1 MENYG
6 LGYATPLDINY
17 MNRPELD
24 HPDMIAAWP
33 GMGYIAK
40 ISADYLRRR
49 LNAKL
54 FAEVT
59 YFNNMLVYN
68 NGVGD
73 LSPIKHRFY
82 AAPAKNLIICVGDA
96 QPSIPEES
104 VRLAERVVDLAVSL
118 GVRRMWT
125 MAAYPSE
132 YSDEPQVY
140 GVYTSEEMRRSLEVQ
155 GIKIVQEEGVV
166 NGLNGVVIGVAK
178 FRGIPG
184 ACLMGD
190 IKYANVP
197 QHLSSRA
204 VLIKL
209 ASILNLEL
217 DTTLLEKRARRLDA
231 SIRKRLEV
239 FEEETDLLPISDKRP
254 DYIS

>member
-1 MENYG
+1 M
-6 LGYATPLDINY
+6 DIHY
-17 MNRPELD
+17 ISRPRLE

-54 FAEVT
+54 FADVT
-59 YFNNMLVYN
+59 YFHNMLVYDK
-68 NGVGD
+68 GLGE
-73 LSPIKHRFY
+73 LSPIRHRFY
-82 AAPAKNLIICVGDA
+82 ASPENNLVICVGDA

-104 VRLAERVVDLAVSL
+104 IRLAERVVDLAVDL

-125 MAAYPSE
+125 MAAYPTESG
-132 YSDEPQVY
+132 DEPQVY
-140 GVYTSEEMRRSLEVQ
+140 GVCTSEEMRGTLESRGV
-155 GIKIVQEEGVV
+155 KMVQEEGVV
-166 NGLNGVVIGVAK
+166 NGLNGVVIGIAK
-178 FRGIPG
+178 ARGIPG

-209 ASILNLEL
+209 ASILGIEL

-231 SIRKRLEV
+231 SIRKRLEML
-239 FEEETDLLPISDKRP
+239 EEETDLMPVSDKKP

>member
-1 MENYG
+1 
-6 LGYATPLDINY
+6 
-17 MNRPELD
+17 
-24 HPDMIAAWP
+24 MIAAWP

-49 LNAKL
+49 LNAMI

-59 YFNNMLVYN
+59 YYHNMLVYN
-68 NGVGD
+68 NGLGS
-73 LSPIKHRFY
+73 LSPIRHRFY
-82 AAPAKNLIICVGDA
+82 AAPGKNLVICVGDA

-104 VRLAERVVDLAVSL
+104 IKLAKDVVDLAVDL

-125 MAAYPSE
+125 MAAYPTE
-132 YSDEPQVY
+132 YTEEPQVF
-140 GVYTSEEMRRSLEVQ
+140 GVYTSEEMRASLEAH
-155 GIKIVQEEGVV
+155 GIKIVKEEGVV
-166 NGLNGVVIGVAK
+166 NGLNGVVIGIAK
-178 FRGIPG
+178 DRGIQG

-209 ASILNLEL
+209 ASILGIEL

-239 FEEETDLLPISDKRP
+239 FEEETELLPISDKRP

>member
-1 MENYG
+1 MEIRY
-6 LGYATPLDINY
+6 LS
-17 MNRPELD
+17 RPELD

-49 LNAKL
+49 LNAKI

-59 YFNNMLVYN
+59 YYHNMLVYN
-68 NGVGD
+68 NGLGS
-73 LSPIKHRFY
+73 LSPIRHRFY
-82 AAPAKNLIICVGDA
+82 AAPGKNLVICVGDA

-104 VRLAERVVDLAVSL
+104 IKLAKDVVDLAVDL

-125 MAAYPSE
+125 MAAYPTE
-132 YSDEPQVY
+132 YTEEPQVF
-140 GVYTSEEMRRSLEVQ
+140 GVYTSEEMRASLEAH
-155 GIKIVQEEGVV
+155 GIKIVKEEGVV

-178 FRGIPG
+178 DRGIPG

-209 ASILNLEL
+209 ASILGIEL
-217 DTTLLEKRARRLDA
+217 DTTHLEKRARRLDA

-239 FEEETDLLPISDKRP
+239 FEEETELLPISDKRP

>member
-1 MENYG
+1 
-6 LGYATPLDINY
+6 LGKATPLKVEY
-17 MNRPELD
+17 LSKPET
-24 HPDMIAAWP
+24 HQPDMIAAWP

-59 YFNNMLVYN
+59 YYHNMLVYN
-68 NGVGD
+68 NGLGA
-73 LSPIKHRFY
+73 LSPIRHRFY
-82 AAPAKNLIICVGDA
+82 YVPGRDLIICVGDA

-104 VRLAERVVDLAVSL
+104 IRLAEKVVDLASEL
-118 GVRRMWT
+118 KVRRIWT
-125 MAAYPSE
+125 MAAYPTE
-132 YSDEPQVY
+132 YDKEPQVF
-140 GVYTSEEMRRSLEVQ
+140 GVYTDESMKALLEGV
-155 GIKIVQEEGVV
+155 GVKIIDEEGVV
-166 NGLNGVVIGVAK
+166 NGLNGVVIGIAK
-178 FRGIPG
+178 GRGIPG
-184 ACLMGD
+184 VCLMGD

-209 ASILNLEL
+209 ASLLGIEL

-239 FEEETDLLPISDKRP
+239 FEEESDLPPISEKKP

>member
-1 MENYG
+1 MG
-6 LGYATPLDINY
+6 KATPLDIEFISEPKFHN
-17 MNRPELD
+17 
-24 HPDMIAAWP
+24 PDMIAAWP

-54 FAEVT
+54 FAEAT
-59 YFNNMLVYN
+59 YYHNMLIYN

-73 LSPIKHRFY
+73 LSSVHHRFY
-82 AAPAKNLIICVGDA
+82 SSIEKNLIICVGDA

-104 VRLAERVVDLAVSL
+104 LRLAERVVDLAERF

-125 MAAYPSE
+125 MAAYPTE
-132 YSDEPQVY
+132 YVDEPQVF
-140 GVYTSEEMRRSLEVQ
+140 GVYTDESIREVLEKEGVKI
-155 GIKIVQEEGVV
+155 IKEEGVV

-178 FRGIPG
+178 KRGIPG

-190 IKYANVP
+190 IKYANLP

-204 VLIKL
+204 VLTKL
-209 ASILNLEL
+209 ASLLKLEL

-231 SIRKRLEV
+231 SIRKRLET
-239 FEEETDLLPISDKRP
+239 FEGEADLLPISDKRP

>member
-1 MENYG
+1 MDIHYLSE
-6 LGYATPLDINY
+6 PKLD
-17 MNRPELD
+17 R
-24 HPDMIAAWP
+24 PDMIAAWP

-49 LNAKL
+49 LSAKL
-54 FAEVT
+54 FAEAT
-59 YFNNMLVYN
+59 YFHNMLVYS

-73 LSPIKHRFY
+73 LSPVRHRFY
-82 AAPAKNLIICVGDA
+82 ASSERNLIICVGDA

-104 VRLAERVVDLAVSL
+104 VRLAERVVGLAERF
-118 GVRRMWT
+118 GVRRIWT
-125 MAAYPSE
+125 MAAYPTE
-132 YSDEPQVY
+132 YVDEPQVF
-140 GVYTSEEMRRSLEVQ
+140 GVYTDESMRAALEGKGV
-155 GIKIVQEEGVV
+155 KIIRDEGVV
-166 NGLNGVVIGVAK
+166 NGLNGIVIGVAK
-178 FRGIPG
+178 RRGIPG

-204 VLIKL
+204 VLTKL
-209 ASILNLEL
+209 AAILNLEL

-231 SIRKRLEV
+231 SIRKRLET
-239 FEEETDLLPISDKRP
+239 FEEEADLLPISDKRP

>member
-1 MENYG
+1 MENHE
-6 LGYATPLDINY
+6 LGYATPLEINY
-17 MNRPELD
+17 ISRPELD

-49 LNAKL
+49 LNAKM

-59 YFNNMLVYN
+59 YFHNMLIYN
-68 NGVGD
+68 NGQGE
-73 LSPIKHRFY
+73 LSPIRHRFY
-82 AAPAKNLIICVGDA
+82 ASPSKNLIICVGDA

-104 VRLAERVVDLAVSL
+104 IRLAEKVVDLAVDL
-118 GVRRMWT
+118 GVKRMWT
-125 MAAYPSE
+125 MAAYPTE
-132 YSDEPQVY
+132 YTDEPQVY
-140 GVYTSEEMRRSLEVQ
+140 GVYTDDSMKAQMESL

-166 NGLNGVVIGVAK
+166 NGLNGVVIGLAK
-178 FRGIPG
+178 AKGIPG

-209 ASILNLEL
+209 ATLLNIEL

-231 SIRKRLEV
+231 SIRKRLEA
-239 FEEETDLLPISDKRP
+239 FEEETDLLPISDKKP

>member
-1 MENYG
+1 MEVRY
-6 LGYATPLDINY
+6 LSK
-17 MNRPELD
+17 PELE

-49 LNAKL
+49 LNAKM

-59 YFNNMLVYN
+59 YYHNMLVYN
-68 NGVGD
+68 NGLGS
-73 LSPIKHRFY
+73 LSPIRHRFY
-82 AAPAKNLIICVGDA
+82 AAPGKNLVICVGDA

-104 VRLAERVVDLAVSL
+104 IKLAQDVVDLAVDL
-118 GVRRMWT
+118 GVRRIWT
-125 MAAYPSE
+125 MAAYPTE
-132 YSDEPQVY
+132 YTEEPQVF
-140 GVYTSEEMRRSLEVQ
+140 GVYTSEEMRASLEAH
-155 GIKIVQEEGVV
+155 GIKIVKEEGVV

-178 FRGIPG
+178 ERGIPG

-209 ASILNLEL
+209 ASILGIEL

-239 FEEETDLLPISDKRP
+239 FEEETELLPISDKRP

>member
-1 MENYG
+1 MEIRY
-6 LGYATPLDINY
+6 LS
-17 MNRPELD
+17 RPELD

-49 LNAKL
+49 LNAKI

-59 YFNNMLVYN
+59 YYHNMLVYN
-68 NGVGD
+68 NGLGS
-73 LSPIKHRFY
+73 LSPIRHRFY
-82 AAPAKNLIICVGDA
+82 AAPGKNLVICVGDA

-104 VRLAERVVDLAVSL
+104 IKLAKDVVDLAVDL

-125 MAAYPSE
+125 MAAYPTE
-132 YSDEPQVY
+132 YTEEPQVF
-140 GVYTSEEMRRSLEVQ
+140 GVYTSEEMRVSLEAH
-155 GIKIVQEEGVV
+155 GIKIVKEEGVV

-178 FRGIPG
+178 DRGIPG

-209 ASILNLEL
+209 ASILGIEL
-217 DTTLLEKRARRLDA
+217 DTTHLEKRARRLDA

-239 FEEETDLLPISDKRP
+239 FEEETELLPISDKRP

>member
-1 MENYG
+1 LEIRY
-6 LGYATPLDINY
+6 LS
-17 MNRPELD
+17 RPELD

-49 LNAKL
+49 LNAKI

-59 YFNNMLVYN
+59 YYHNMLVYN
-68 NGVGD
+68 NGLGS
-73 LSPIKHRFY
+73 LSPIRHRFY
-82 AAPAKNLIICVGDA
+82 AAPGKNLVICVGDA

-104 VRLAERVVDLAVSL
+104 IKLAKDVVDLAVDL

-125 MAAYPSE
+125 MAAYPTE
-132 YSDEPQVY
+132 YTEEPQVF
-140 GVYTSEEMRRSLEVQ
+140 GVYTSEEMRASLEAH
-155 GIKIVQEEGVV
+155 GIKIVKEEGVV

-178 FRGIPG
+178 DRGIPG

-209 ASILNLEL
+209 ASILGIEL

-239 FEEETDLLPISDKRP
+239 FEEETELLPITDKRP

>member
-1 MENYG
+1 MEIRY
-6 LGYATPLDINY
+6 LSK
-17 MNRPELD
+17 PELD

-49 LNAKL
+49 LNAKI

-59 YFNNMLVYN
+59 YYHNMLVYN
-68 NGVGD
+68 NGLGS

-82 AAPAKNLIICVGDA
+82 AAPGKNLIICVGDA

-104 VRLAERVVDLAVSL
+104 IKLAKDVVDLAVDL

-125 MAAYPSE
+125 MAAYPTE
-132 YSDEPQVY
+132 YTEEPQVF
-140 GVYTSEEMRRSLEVQ
+140 GVYTSEEMKVSLEAH
-155 GIKIVQEEGVV
+155 GIKIVKEEGVV

-178 FRGIPG
+178 DRGIPG

-209 ASILNLEL
+209 ASILGIEL

-239 FEEETDLLPISDKRP
+239 FEEETELLPISDKRP

>member
-1 MENYG
+1 LEVRY
-6 LGYATPLDINY
+6 LSK
-17 MNRPELD
+17 PELE

-49 LNAKL
+49 LNAKM

-59 YFNNMLVYN
+59 YYHNMLVYN
-68 NGVGD
+68 NGLGS
-73 LSPIKHRFY
+73 LSPIRHRFY
-82 AAPAKNLIICVGDA
+82 AAPGKNLVICVGDA

-104 VRLAERVVDLAVSL
+104 IKLAQDVVDLAVDL
-118 GVRRMWT
+118 GVRRIWT
-125 MAAYPSE
+125 MAAYPTE
-132 YSDEPQVY
+132 YTEEPQVF
-140 GVYTSEEMRRSLEVQ
+140 GVYTSEEMRASLEAH
-155 GIKIVQEEGVV
+155 GIKIVKEEGVV

-178 FRGIPG
+178 DRGIPG

-209 ASILNLEL
+209 ASILGIEL

-239 FEEETDLLPISDKRP
+239 FEEETELLPITDKRP

>member
-1 MENYG
+1 
-6 LGYATPLDINY
+6 LDIRY
-17 MNRPELD
+17 LSKPKLD
-24 HPDMIAAWP
+24 KPDMIAAWP

-59 YFNNMLVYN
+59 YYHNMLVYN
-68 NGVGD
+68 NGVGE
-73 LSPIKHRFY
+73 LSPIRHKFY
-82 AAPAKNLIICVGDA
+82 TSPEKNLVICVGEA

-104 VRLAERVVDLAVSL
+104 VRLAEKVVEVASDL

-125 MAAYPSE
+125 MAAYPTE
-132 YSDEPQVY
+132 YTDEPKVY
-140 GVYTSEEMRRSLEVQ
+140 GVCTGEDMKAQLEALGVKL
-155 GIKIVQEEGVV
+155 IQEEGVV

-178 FRGIPG
+178 TKGIQG

-197 QHLSSRA
+197 QHLTSRA

-209 ASILNLEL
+209 ATALNIEL
-217 DTTLLEKRARRLDA
+217 DTTLLERRAKRLDA
-231 SIRKRLEV
+231 SIRKRLELL
-239 FEEETDLLPISDKRP
+239 EEETEELPISDKKP

>member
-1 MENYG
+1 MDIRYISR
-6 LGYATPLDINY
+6 PKLDK
-17 MNRPELD
+17 
-24 HPDMIAAWP
+24 PDMIAAWP

-59 YFNNMLVYN
+59 YYHNMLVYT
-68 NGVGD
+68 NGVGE
-73 LSPIKHRFY
+73 LSPIRHRFY
-82 AAPAKNLIICVGDA
+82 ASHEKNLIICVGDA

-104 VRLAERVVDLAVSL
+104 IRLADKVVDLAADL
-118 GVRRMWT
+118 GVQRMWT
-125 MAAYPSE
+125 MAAYPTESG
-132 YSDEPQVY
+132 DEPQVY
-140 GVYTSEEMRRSLEVQ
+140 GVCTSEAMKTQLESLGV
-155 GIKIVQEEGVV
+155 KIVQEEGVV
-166 NGLNGVVIGVAK
+166 NGLNGVVIGFAK
-178 FRGIPG
+178 TRGIQG

-197 QHLSSRA
+197 QHLTSRA

-209 ASILNLEL
+209 ATALNIEL
-217 DTTLLEKRARRLDA
+217 DTSLLERRAKRLDA
-231 SIRKRLEV
+231 SIRKRLEMI
-239 FEEETDLLPISDKRP
+239 ENDEDELPISDKKP

>member
-1 MENYG
+1 MEIRY
-6 LGYATPLDINY
+6 LS
-17 MNRPELD
+17 RPELD

-49 LNAKL
+49 LNAKI

-59 YFNNMLVYN
+59 YYHNMLVYN
-68 NGVGD
+68 NGLGS

-82 AAPAKNLIICVGDA
+82 AAPGKNLVICVGDA

-104 VRLAERVVDLAVSL
+104 IKLAKDVVDLAVDL

-125 MAAYPSE
+125 MAAYPTE
-132 YSDEPQVY
+132 YTEEPQVF
-140 GVYTSEEMRRSLEVQ
+140 GVYTSEEMKASLEAQ
-155 GIKIVQEEGVV
+155 GIKIVKEEGVV
-166 NGLNGVVIGVAK
+166 NGLNGVVIGIAK
-178 FRGIPG
+178 DRGIPG

-209 ASILNLEL
+209 ASILGIEL

>member
-1 MENYG
+1 
-6 LGYATPLDINY
+6 
-17 MNRPELD
+17 
-24 HPDMIAAWP
+24 MIAAWP

-49 LNAKL
+49 LNAKI

-59 YFNNMLVYN
+59 YYHNMLVYN
-68 NGVGD
+68 NGLGS
-73 LSPIKHRFY
+73 LSPIRHRFY
-82 AAPAKNLIICVGDA
+82 AAPGKNLVICVGDA

-104 VRLAERVVDLAVSL
+104 IKLAKDVVDLAVDL

-125 MAAYPSE
+125 MAAYPTE
-132 YSDEPQVY
+132 YTEEPQVF
-140 GVYTSEEMRRSLEVQ
+140 GVYTSEEMRASLEAH
-155 GIKIVQEEGVV
+155 GIKIVKEEGVV

-178 FRGIPG
+178 DRGIPG

-209 ASILNLEL
+209 ASILGIEL

-239 FEEETDLLPISDKRP
+239 FEDETELLPISDKRP

>member
-1 MENYG
+1 LEIRY
-6 LGYATPLDINY
+6 LS
-17 MNRPELD
+17 RPELD

-49 LNAKL
+49 LNAKI

-59 YFNNMLVYN
+59 HNMLVYN
-68 NGVGD
+68 NGLGS
-73 LSPIKHRFY
+73 LSPIRHRFY
-82 AAPAKNLIICVGDA
+82 AAPGKNLVICVGDA

-104 VRLAERVVDLAVSL
+104 IKLAKDVVDLAVDL

-125 MAAYPSE
+125 MAAYPTE
-132 YSDEPQVY
+132 YTEEPQVF
-140 GVYTSEEMRRSLEVQ
+140 GVYTSEEMRASLEAH
-155 GIKIVQEEGVV
+155 GIKIVKEEGVV

-178 FRGIPG
+178 DRGIPG

-209 ASILNLEL
+209 ASILGIEL
-217 DTTLLEKRARRLDA
+217 DTTHLEKRARRLDA

-239 FEEETDLLPISDKRP
+239 FEEETELLPISDKRP

>member
-1 MENYG
+1 LEIRY
-6 LGYATPLDINY
+6 LS
-17 MNRPELD
+17 RPELD

-49 LNAKL
+49 LNAKI

-59 YFNNMLVYN
+59 YYHNMLVYN
-68 NGVGD
+68 NGLGS
-73 LSPIKHRFY
+73 LSPIRHRFY
-82 AAPAKNLIICVGDA
+82 AAPGKNLVICVGDA

-104 VRLAERVVDLAVSL
+104 IKLAKDVVDLAVDL

-125 MAAYPSE
+125 MAAYPTE
-132 YSDEPQVY
+132 YTEEPQVF
-140 GVYTSEEMRRSLEVQ
+140 GVYTSEEMRASLEAH
-155 GIKIVQEEGVV
+155 GIKIVKEEGVV

-178 FRGIPG
+178 DRGIPG

-209 ASILNLEL
+209 ASILGIEL

-239 FEEETDLLPISDKRP
+239 FEEETELLPISDKRP

>member
-1 MENYG
+1 MEIKYFS
-6 LGYATPLDINY
+6 
-17 MNRPELD
+17 RPEMD

-49 LNAKL
+49 LSAKL

-59 YFNNMLVYN
+59 YFHNMLVYN
-68 NGVGD
+68 NGLGD
-73 LSPIKHRFY
+73 LSPIRHRFY
-82 AAPAKNLIICVGDA
+82 YAPGRNLIICVGDA

-104 VRLAERVVDLAVSL
+104 IRLAEKIVDLAAEF
-118 GVRRMWT
+118 GVKRIWT
-125 MAAYPSE
+125 MAAYPTE
-132 YSDEPQVY
+132 YEKEPQVF
-140 GVYTSEEMRRSLEVQ
+140 GVYTDDSMKTQLEGV
-155 GIKIVQEEGVV
+155 GVKIIGEEGVV
-166 NGLNGVVIGVAK
+166 NGLNGVIIGIARG
-178 FRGIPG
+178 RGIPG

-209 ASILNLEL
+209 ATLLGIEL

-231 SIRKRLEV
+231 SIKKRLEV
-239 FEEETDLLPISDKRP
+239 FEEEGDMLPITEKKP

>member
-1 MENYG
+1 
-6 LGYATPLDINY
+6 LDLHYIS
-17 MNRPELD
+17 RPKLD

-59 YFNNMLVYN
+59 YYHNMLVYN
-68 NGVGD
+68 NGMGD
-73 LSPIKHRFY
+73 LSPIRHRFY
-82 AAPAKNLIICVGDA
+82 AAPEKNLIICVGDA

-104 VRLAERVVDLAVSL
+104 IRLAEKVVGLAVDL

-125 MAAYPSE
+125 MAAYPTE
-132 YSDEPQVY
+132 YTEEPQVY
-140 GVYTSEEMRRSLEVQ
+140 GVYTSEAIRGQLESIGV
-155 GIKIVQEEGVV
+155 KIVQEEGVV
-166 NGLNGVVIGVAK
+166 NGLNGVVIGLAK
-178 FRGIPG
+178 ARGVPG

-209 ASILNLEL
+209 ASLLGIEL

-231 SIRKRLEV
+231 SIRKRLEML
-239 FEEETDLLPISDKRP
+239 EEENELLPISDKKP

>member
-1 MENYG
+1 LEIRY
-6 LGYATPLDINY
+6 LS
-17 MNRPELD
+17 RPELD

-49 LNAKL
+49 LNAKI

-59 YFNNMLVYN
+59 YYHNMLVYN
-68 NGVGD
+68 NGLGS
-73 LSPIKHRFY
+73 LSPIRHRFY
-82 AAPAKNLIICVGDA
+82 AAPGKNLVICVGDA

-104 VRLAERVVDLAVSL
+104 IKLAKDVVDLAVDL

-125 MAAYPSE
+125 MAAYPTE
-132 YSDEPQVY
+132 YTEEPQVF
-140 GVYTSEEMRRSLEVQ
+140 GVYTSEEMRASLEAH
-155 GIKIVQEEGVV
+155 GIKIVKEEGVV

-178 FRGIPG
+178 DRGIPG

-209 ASILNLEL
+209 ASILGIEL
-217 DTTLLEKRARRLDA
+217 DTTHLEKRARRLDA

-239 FEEETDLLPISDKRP
+239 FEEETELLPISDKRP

>member
-1 MENYG
+1 
-6 LGYATPLDINY
+6 
-17 MNRPELD
+17 
-24 HPDMIAAWP
+24 MIAAWP

-49 LNAKL
+49 LNAKM

-59 YFNNMLVYN
+59 YYHNMLVYN
-68 NGVGD
+68 NGLGS
-73 LSPIKHRFY
+73 LSPIRHRFY
-82 AAPAKNLIICVGDA
+82 AAPGKNLVICVGDA

-104 VRLAERVVDLAVSL
+104 IKLAQDVVDLAVDL
-118 GVRRMWT
+118 GVRRIWT
-125 MAAYPSE
+125 MAAYPTE
-132 YSDEPQVY
+132 YTEEPQVF
-140 GVYTSEEMRRSLEVQ
+140 GVYTSEEMRASLEAH
-155 GIKIVQEEGVV
+155 GIKIVKEEGVV

-178 FRGIPG
+178 ERGIPG

-209 ASILNLEL
+209 ASILGIEL

-239 FEEETDLLPISDKRP
+239 FEEETELLPISDKRP

>member
-1 MENYG
+1 MENRG
-6 LGYATPLDINY
+6 LGKATPVDIQYLSEPKLN
-17 MNRPELD
+17 

-54 FAEVT
+54 FAEAT
-59 YFNNMLVYN
+59 YYHNMLVYN
-68 NGVGD
+68 KGIAE
-73 LSPIKHRFY
+73 LAPIKHRFY
-82 AAPAKNLIICVGDA
+82 ASPEKNLIICVGDA

-104 VRLAERVVDLAVSL
+104 LRLAERVVGLAEKYHVK
-118 GVRRMWT
+118 RIFT
-125 MAAYPSE
+125 MAAYPTE
-132 YSDEPQVY
+132 YNDEPKVY
-140 GVYTSEEMRRSLEVQ
+140 GVYTDESLRSILQAE
-155 GIKIVQEEGVV
+155 GINIIEEEGVV

-178 FRGIPG
+178 ARHIPG

-204 VLIKL
+204 VLTKL
-209 ASILNLEL
+209 ASLLALEL

-231 SIRKRLEV
+231 SIRKRLEK
-239 FEEETDLLPISDKRP
+239 FEEEAELLPISDKRP
-254 DYIS
+254 EYIS

>member
-1 MENYG
+1 
-6 LGYATPLDINY
+6 
-17 MNRPELD
+17 
-24 HPDMIAAWP
+24 MIAAWP

-49 LNAKL
+49 LNAKI

-59 YFNNMLVYN
+59 YYHNMLVYN
-68 NGVGD
+68 NGLGS
-73 LSPIKHRFY
+73 LSPIRHRFY
-82 AAPAKNLIICVGDA
+82 AAPGKNLVICVGDA

-104 VRLAERVVDLAVSL
+104 IKLAKDVVDIAVDL

-125 MAAYPSE
+125 MAAYPTE
-132 YSDEPQVY
+132 YTEEPQVF
-140 GVYTSEEMRRSLEVQ
+140 GVYTSEEMRASLEAH
-155 GIKIVQEEGVV
+155 GIKIVKEEGVV

-178 FRGIPG
+178 DRGIPG

-209 ASILNLEL
+209 ASILGIEL

-239 FEEETDLLPISDKRP
+239 FEEETELLPITDKRP

>member
-1 MENYG
+1 MEIRY
-6 LGYATPLDINY
+6 LSK
-17 MNRPELD
+17 PELD

-49 LNAKL
+49 LNAKI

-59 YFNNMLVYN
+59 YYHNMLVYN
-68 NGVGD
+68 DGLGS

-82 AAPAKNLIICVGDA
+82 TAPGKNLVICVGEA

-104 VRLAERVVDLAVSL
+104 IKLAEDVVDLAVNL

-125 MAAYPSE
+125 MAAYPTE
-132 YSDEPQVY
+132 YTEEPQVY
-140 GVYTSEEMRRSLEVQ
+140 GVYTSEEMRELLEAQ
-155 GIKIVQEEGVV
+155 GIKIVKEEGVV

-178 FRGIPG
+178 ARGIPG

-209 ASILNLEL
+209 ASILGIEL

-239 FEEETDLLPISDKRP
+239 FGEETELLPISDKRP

>member
-1 MENYG
+1 
-6 LGYATPLDINY
+6 
-17 MNRPELD
+17 
-24 HPDMIAAWP
+24 MIAAWP

-49 LNAKL
+49 LNAKI

-59 YFNNMLVYN
+59 YYHNMLVYN
-68 NGVGD
+68 NGLGS
-73 LSPIKHRFY
+73 LSPIRHRFY
-82 AAPAKNLIICVGDA
+82 AAPGKNLVICVGDA

-104 VRLAERVVDLAVSL
+104 IKLAKDVVDLAIDL
-118 GVRRMWT
+118 GVRRIWT
-125 MAAYPSE
+125 MAAYPTE
-132 YSDEPQVY
+132 YTEEPQVF
-140 GVYTSEEMRRSLEVQ
+140 GVYTSEEMRASLEAH
-155 GIKIVQEEGVV
+155 GIKIVKEEGVV

-178 FRGIPG
+178 DRGIPG

-209 ASILNLEL
+209 ASILGIEL

-239 FEEETDLLPISDKRP
+239 FEEETELLPISDKRP

>member
-1 MENYG
+1 
-6 LGYATPLDINY
+6 
-17 MNRPELD
+17 
-24 HPDMIAAWP
+24 MIAAWP

-49 LNAKL
+49 LNAKI

-59 YFNNMLVYN
+59 YYHNMLVYN
-68 NGVGD
+68 NGLGS
-73 LSPIKHRFY
+73 LSPIRHRFY
-82 AAPAKNLIICVGDA
+82 AAPGKNLVICVGDA

-104 VRLAERVVDLAVSL
+104 IKLAKDVVDLAVDL

-125 MAAYPSE
+125 MAAYPTE
-132 YSDEPQVY
+132 YTEEPQVF
-140 GVYTSEEMRRSLEVQ
+140 GVYTSEEMRASLEAH
-155 GIKIVQEEGVV
+155 GIKIVKEEGVV

-178 FRGIPG
+178 DRGIPG

-209 ASILNLEL
+209 ASILGIEL

-239 FEEETDLLPISDKRP
+239 FEEETELLPITDKRP

>member
-1 MENYG
+1 LEIRY
-6 LGYATPLDINY
+6 LS
-17 MNRPELD
+17 RPELN

-49 LNAKL
+49 LNAKI

-59 YFNNMLVYN
+59 YYHNMLVYN
-68 NGVGD
+68 NGLGS
-73 LSPIKHRFY
+73 LSPIRHRFY
-82 AAPAKNLIICVGDA
+82 AAPGKNLVICVGDA

-104 VRLAERVVDLAVSL
+104 IKLAKDVVDLAVDL

-125 MAAYPSE
+125 MAAYPTE
-132 YSDEPQVY
+132 YTEEPQVF
-140 GVYTSEEMRRSLEVQ
+140 GVYTSEEMRASLEAH
-155 GIKIVQEEGVV
+155 GIKIVKEEGVV

-178 FRGIPG
+178 DRGIPG

-209 ASILNLEL
+209 ASILGIEL
-217 DTTLLEKRARRLDA
+217 DTTHLEKRARRLDA

-239 FEEETDLLPISDKRP
+239 FEEETELLPISDKRP

>member
-1 MENYG
+1 MENLG
-6 LGYATPLDINY
+6 LGYATPLDIHY
-17 MNRPELD
+17 MSKPELD

-49 LNAKL
+49 LNARL

-59 YFNNMLVYN
+59 YFHNMLVYN
-68 NGVGD
+68 NGIGE
-73 LSPIKHRFY
+73 LSPIRHRFY

-104 VRLAERVVDLAVSL
+104 VRLANKVVDLAVDF
-118 GVRRMWT
+118 GVKRMWT
-125 MAAYPSE
+125 MAAYPTE

-140 GVYTSEEMRRSLEVQ
+140 GVCSGEEMKTLLDAQ
-155 GIKIVQEEGVV
+155 GIKVVKEEGVV

-178 FRGIPG
+178 TRGIPG
-184 ACLMGD
+184 VCLMGD

>member
-1 MENYG
+1 MEIRY
-6 LGYATPLDINY
+6 LS
-17 MNRPELD
+17 RPELN

-49 LNAKL
+49 LNAKI

-59 YFNNMLVYN
+59 YYHNMLVYN
-68 NGVGD
+68 NGLGS
-73 LSPIKHRFY
+73 LSPIRHRFY
-82 AAPAKNLIICVGDA
+82 AAPGKNLVICVGDA

-104 VRLAERVVDLAVSL
+104 IKLAKDVVELAVDL

-125 MAAYPSE
+125 MAAYPTE
-132 YSDEPQVY
+132 YTEEPQVF
-140 GVYTSEEMRRSLEVQ
+140 GVYTSEEMKASLESH
-155 GIKIVQEEGVV
+155 GIKIVKEEGVV
-166 NGLNGVVIGVAK
+166 NGLNGVIIGVAK
-178 FRGIPG
+178 DRGIPG

-209 ASILNLEL
+209 ASILGIEL

-239 FEEETDLLPISDKRP
+239 FEDETELLPISDKRP